1 MTAWEG
7 DLAWLSTD
15 PGELHSFQPAP
26 YRGSTHPT
34 ASSGGAA
41 CAPAS
46 APHDAIWPRTS
57 LGREH
62 SSPRSAALLS
72 EAPCH
77 AQPLFLESD
86 FSSQPGGWQPET
98 RVPAVLHNLWSIWG
112 GSFQPLQSWGSSW
125 LPSLSPALLRA
136 PVVLDLGP
144 ACSSMT

>member
-1 MTAWEG
+1 MTAREG
-7 DLAWLSTD
+7 VLAWLSTD
-15 PGELHSFQPAP
+15 PSELHSFQPAP

-46 APHDAIWPRTS
+46 APHNAIWPRTS

-77 AQPLFLESD
+77 AQPLFLTPRASVESVA
-86 FSSQPGGWQPET
+86 PET
-98 RVPAVLHNLWSIWG
+98 PCRA
-112 GSFQPLQSWGSSW
+112 GSRMGVGVWAGE
-125 LPSLSPALLRA
+125 
-136 PVVLDLGP
+136 
-144 ACSSMT
+144 